1 MSVAEYTVLVV
12 EDHDFQRR
20 TILQIL
26 ANLGVGSLLEA
37 ADGEAALTLLDAGE
51 VPDVV
56 VCDLDLPGM
65 DGVEVVRRIADRH
78 PGLGVV
84 FASGLDDQVIDAAA
98 ATAREYSVT
107 VLGALRKP
115 LTARALHAA
124 IDNYQGR
131 GQGDGAG

>member
-1 MSVAEYTVLVV
+1 MSVADFTVLVV

-20 TILQIL
+20 TMLQIL
-26 ANLGVGSLLEA
+26 ANLGVGSVLEA
-37 ADGEAALTLLDAGE
+37 ADGEAALTLLEAGK
-51 VPDVV
+51 VPDVI

-65 DGVEVVRRIADRH
+65 DGVELVRRIADRH

-98 ATAREYSVT
+98 ATARGYSVT

-115 LTARALHAA
+115 LTARALYAA
-124 IDNYQGR
+124 IDRFQFSGE
-131 GQGDGAG
+131 GDGAA

>member
-1 MSVAEYTVLVV
+1 MSVADFTVLVV

-37 ADGEAALTLLDAGE
+37 ADGEAALTLLDAGK

-65 DGVEVVRRIADRH
+65 NGVEVVRRIADRH

-84 FASGLDDQVIDAAA
+84 FASGLDDQVIDAAE

-115 LTARALHAA
+115 LTARALFAA
-124 IDNYQGR
+124 IDRFHG
-131 GQGDGAG
+131 GGGGGAA